1 MKPHLRLSVYFKNSF
16 SGFRSCVSHPLIS
29 ASGTEDLLSQLLK
42 DFIFVKRIGGNKIL
56 EHKNVAMFSRIT
68 NSESHMKAN
77 KC

>member
-16 SGFRSCVSHPLIS
+16 SGFRSCVSHPVIL
-29 ASGTEDLLSQLLK
+29 ATGTEDLLSQLLK
-42 DFIFVKRIGGNKIL
+42 DFSFEKGIVGNKIL
-56 EHKNVAMFSRIT
+56 EHKKVAIFSRIT